1 MTLDELLKQ
10 ATTNNQQPTTNNQHM
25 TTPTS
30 TTPSH
35 DKVLF
40 YLRTTLL
47 QAAHK
52 LRQHGKHLCRSAA
65 LLRKV
70 GADYDCDAVEIE
82 LDAIDKAVEAIE
94 QHVGGIR

>member
-1 MTLDELLKQ
+1 
-10 ATTNNQQPTTNNQHM
+10 M

-35 DKVLF
+35 DKALF

-52 LRQHGKHLCRSAA
+52 LRQHGNHLCRSAA

-70 GADYDCDAVEIE
+70 GAEYDCEAVEIE
-82 LDAIDKAVEAIE
+82 LGAIDRAVEAIE
-94 QHVGGIR
+94 QHAEGIR